1 MLDCSVDKIDT
12 LEGVWKMVDFSKKN
26 SKKRKVVAIAICAV
40 LVLGFVIGM
49 LVSAL

>member
-1 MLDCSVDKIDT
+1 MI
-12 LEGVWKMVDFSKKN
+12 DFSKKN
-26 SKKRKVVAIAICAV
+26 NKKRRAVAIAICVV